1 MTKPDMTPVV
11 RDVAEVFQF
20 EHWIRFYFLEE
31 REEGKLFVNIPEE
44 VVQIIH
50 ANHAHLAGLVPL
62 INQSEIDYAKSV
74 ATVSEYVASKLDGD
88 KYEANSVGAVLDSK
102 AFKVEMY
109 VFNLWIK
116 GHEEMLDEVVYG
128 FDGWAD
134 MYREWKAQDEV
145 KAYILKLHSSGTGAL
160 DLRSDTVQ

>member
-1 MTKPDMTPVV
+1 MAKIDLTPVV

-50 ANHAHLAGLVPL
+50 DHHAHLAGLVAL
-62 INQSEIDYAKSV
+62 MNQTEIDYNKSV
-74 ATVSEYVASKLDGD
+74 ATVSEYVAARLDGD

-109 VFNLWIK
+109 VFNLWLK

-134 MYREWKAQDEV
+134 MYKQWKEAEEV

-160 DLRSDTVQ
+160 DLQSETVQ